1 MFDQFKA
8 VLFDLDG
15 TLVDSMSMWKEIDVD
30 YLKRFNIS
38 VPPTLQQDIEGL
50 TMEQTAHYFKKTFG
64 ISDSIEEIM
73 AAWNH
78 MAYDKY
84 TREVK
89 MKPFAREILFKLKDQ
104 QIPCA
109 IATSNSRVLTEA
121 ILKSHQIRECFQ
133 TLVTGDDVVHGKPAP
148 DVYLKAAE
156 LLNADPKDCLV
167 FEDIPVGILAGK
179 NAGMTVYAVEDNYS
193 MKDREEKIRLS
204 DAYIISYEELL

>member
-73 AAWNH
+73 ATWNH